1 MSNPSKSEVARFVTF
16 LNPHPRTRSILPVE
30 LADDLW
36 RIDLLGGVPRYPRV
50 QRKRKREKGDTEG
63 DTRETE
69 GLPTEHRRYTYGTC
83 QNSRG
88 YGWDYVSIIYT
99 RVDLGSS

>member
-1 MSNPSKSEVARFVTF
+1 MSNPSESEVARFVTF

-63 DTRETE
+63 DTRERDFRQSIVVIRT
-69 GLPTEHRRYTYGTC
+69 GLARIPEVTAGITFR
-83 QNSRG
+83 
-88 YGWDYVSIIYT
+88 
-99 RVDLGSS
+99 